1 MFGRILLWNLSRV
14 SLPRFIKTVLWPNVW
29 SILENVPR
37 LLEKNDYSAV
47 LEYNVLYISTRS
59 FFTFS
64 VPQGSWV
71 CAQGAQ
77 WYPSLLQQGYTGGR
91 APLSLSLLS
100 HLPIFIYIYF
110 FNSLYRR
117 CSLRPPFFLRLKVCG
132 CRLVYMW
139 EELGSSSFYAAVLD
153 PPPRVCFL
161 NTNALLISKLCF
173 LLIIP
178 LLENLRWIHISTELQ
193 ILPNSFLNLF

>member
-1 MFGRILLWNLSRV
+1 MCDLSWRMFHVYLKRMIILLFWNIMFCIYLLDPSSLFLCPKAVESVLRELSDTLPFCSRATLGVGHLCLWV
-14 SLPRFIKTVLWPNVW
+14 SCLSCLF
-29 SILENVPR
+29 
-37 LLEKNDYSAV
+37 
-47 LEYNVLYISTRS
+47 LYI
-59 FFTFS
+59 
-64 VPQGSWV
+64 
-71 CAQGAQ
+71 
-77 WYPSLLQQGYTGGR
+77 
-91 APLSLSLLS
+91 
-100 HLPIFIYIYF
+100 YIF